1 MKFSFAVIIVSS
13 RAFGEMK
20 EQEPYRTGLERDY
33 LLEAMAVV
41 QDATRNFA
49 FWNASAHKVSLGM

>member
-1 MKFSFAVIIVSS
+1 
-13 RAFGEMK
+13 MK
-20 EQEPYRTGLERDY
+20 EQEPYRVGAEKDY

-49 FWNASAHKVSLGM
+49 FWNASAHKVSLGS